1 MTTSCMRS
9 TLDPEHR
16 LMTQESKHYQGVESS
31 VDRKLVVK
39 DDKDKDEAQEEDQLK
54 KPRRKDTPILNCP
67 PLIPGHGP
75 HTHQCCCQLSH
86 YTYYDYIQGV
96 YVRAEA

>member
-39 DDKDKDEAQEEDQLK
+39 DEKDKDEAQEEDQLK

-67 PLIPGHGP
+67 PLIPGVR
-75 HTHQCCCQLSH
+75 QLKAAKQVVH
-86 YTYYDYIQGV
+86 LED
-96 YVRAEA
+96 AEKDVNN